1 MVVDC
6 APNVPQFKS
15 KEPLR
20 TDYLGP
26 EPDKAVPKAVPKVV
40 FWKAIP
46 LYLIVLLSFWEDFWC
61 PEEDVELCIFTFN
74 YSY

>member
-20 TDYLGP
+20 TDYFSP
-26 EPDKAVPKAVPKVV
+26 EPDKAVLKAVPKVV
-40 FWKAIP
+40 R
-46 LYLIVLLSFWEDFWC
+46 
-61 PEEDVELCIFTFN
+61 
-74 YSY
+74 